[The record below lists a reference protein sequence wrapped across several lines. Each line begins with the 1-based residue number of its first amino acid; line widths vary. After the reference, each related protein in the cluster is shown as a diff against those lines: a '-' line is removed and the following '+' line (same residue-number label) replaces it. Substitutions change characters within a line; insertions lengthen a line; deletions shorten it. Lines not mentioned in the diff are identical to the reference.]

1 MHKTCHVHVG
11 IHAWNA
17 RVFELAREWCEPTL
31 GAPLEGICTP
41 KRGVCVTRPEIDND
55 DRALR
60 DGNLCQVGAVIPA
73 DWLLQGEDRVSP
85 RAAPWA
91 ALVVG

>member
-1 MHKTCHVHVG
+1 MRKWTEP
-11 IHAWNA
+11 ALRLPLR
-17 RVFELAREWCEPTL
+17 RVLAPDRL
-31 GAPLEGICTP
+31 VRVAPHEVADE
-41 KRGVCVTRPEIDND
+41 R
-55 DRALR
+55 RALR